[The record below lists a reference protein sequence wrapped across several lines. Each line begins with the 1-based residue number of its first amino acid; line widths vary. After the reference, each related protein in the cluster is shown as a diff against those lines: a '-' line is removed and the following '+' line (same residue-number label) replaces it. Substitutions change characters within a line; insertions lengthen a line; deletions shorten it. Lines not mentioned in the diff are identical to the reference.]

1 MFSRVFLQHG
11 TIFGHS
17 YLQVI
22 APLLVIQ
29 RVANR
34 TALTSDVI
42 LSGPN
47 VDPIRFRNSEES
59 MSGDGTLPDERRLSS
74 VGAHGEVAGG
84 PGVEI
89 ETTSIEEVPL

>member
-1 MFSRVFLQHG
+1 M
-11 TIFGHS
+11 
-17 YLQVI
+17 
-22 APLLVIQ
+22 LVIQ

-47 VDPIRFRNSEES
+47 VDSIRFRNSEES
-59 MSGDGTLPDERRLSS
+59 MSGNRTLPDERRLSS
-74 VGAHGEVAGG
+74 VGAHREAAGG

-89 ETTSIEEVPL
+89 ETTGIEEVLL